1 MAASNRPP
9 STMFSPPA
17 SGGSNSGDT
26 NSIGASSLDKSSLD
40 KKKHGGADLRVYL
53 ELKNVI
59 HHYLLNKVDLEKI
72 AAAPDERTRAQVLAV
87 IQDAVSRLKAPLS
100 GPDKEQLS
108 LEMFDEVFGLGPLE
122 PLLQDPTISDILVNG
137 ANLVYVERAGILEE
151 TKITF
156 KDDAHL
162 MRLIHKIVSA
172 IGRRVDESSPMVD
185 ARLADGSRI
194 HVIIPPLA
202 IDGPHLS
209 IRRFGHIPITED
221 NLLENQTLTP
231 PMLAL
236 LKAAVAARLNIVI
249 SGGTG
254 SGKTTLLNVLS
265 GYISSKERI
274 VTIEDSVEL
283 QLKQRHV
290 VRLEC
295 RPADP
300 QGKGAVQARQLVI
313 NSLRMR
319 PNRIVVGEVRG
330 EEALDMLQAMNTGHD
345 GSMTTIHAN
354 SPRDAIARM
363 ETLAMMANLNLP
375 EKAIR
380 KQIASAVCLV
390 LQIARFSDGTR
401 RLTHIAEIT
410 GMEADVVSMQD
421 LFLFEKQGVS
431 PEGRVLGTFN
441 ASGVRPRFAERL
453 KAAGFDLPSNMFDQT
468 TRPWNRG

>member
-1 MAASNRPP
+1 MPASNRLP
-9 STMFSPPA
+9 STLFSPPA
-17 SGGSNSGDT
+17 AGKPASDDANSGGSNSRDARKYCGV
-26 NSIGASSLDKSSLD
+26 
-40 KKKHGGADLRVYL
+40 DLRVYL

-59 HHYLLNKVDLEKI
+59 HHYLLNKVDLERI
-72 AAAPDERTRAQVLAV
+72 AAAPDEGTRAQVFAV
-87 IQDAVSRLKAPLS
+87 IEDAVSRLKAPLS

-108 LEMFDEVFGLGPLE
+108 LEILDEMFGLGPLE
-122 PLLQDPTISDILVNG
+122 PLLQDPTVSDILVNG
-137 ANLVYVERAGILEE
+137 AKLVYVERAGILEE

-209 IRRFGHIPITED
+209 IRRFGHTPITDD
-221 NLLENQTLTP
+221 NLLANQTLTA

-274 VTIEDSVEL
+274 VTIEDSAEL

-295 RPADP
+295 RPANVE
-300 QGKGAVQARQLVI
+300 GKGAVQARQLVI

-363 ETLAMMANLNLP
+363 ETMAMMANLNLP

-401 RLTHIAEIT
+401 RMTQIAEIT

-421 LFLFEKQGVS
+421 LFVFEKQGVS
-431 PEGRVLGTFN
+431 SDGRVLGTFN

-453 KAAGFDLPSNMFDQT
+453 KAAGLDLPANMFDQT
-468 TRPWNRG
+468 GRHWKKD

>member
-1 MAASNRPP
+1 MAVSNRLP
-9 STMFSPPA
+9 STPVNPPA
-17 SGGSNSGDT
+17 SGDSASGDAD
-26 NSIGASSLDKSSLD
+26 SVDASSRDTRKYE
-40 KKKHGGADLRVYL
+40 GADLRVYL
-53 ELKNVI
+53 ELKNII
-59 HHYLLNKVDLEKI
+59 HHYLLNNVDLERI
-72 AAAPDERTRAQVLAV
+72 AAPPDERTRAQLFAV

-100 GPDKEQLS
+100 GADKEQLS
-108 LEMFDEVFGLGPLE
+108 LEIVDEMFGLGPLE

-137 ANLVYVERAGILEE
+137 AKLVYVERAGILEE

-209 IRRFGHIPITED
+209 IRRFGHTPITEE
-221 NLLENQTLTP
+221 NLLANQTLTA

-274 VTIEDSVEL
+274 VTIEDSAEL

-295 RPADP
+295 RPANAD
-300 QGKGAVQARQLVI
+300 GRGGVQVRQLVI

-345 GSMTTIHAN
+345 GSMTTVHAN
-354 SPRDAIARM
+354 SPRDALARM
-363 ETLAMMANLNLP
+363 ETMAMMANLNLP

-380 KQIASAVCLV
+380 RQIAAAVSLV
-390 LQIARFSDGTR
+390 LQTARFSDGTR
-401 RLTHIAEIT
+401 RLTHITEIT
-410 GMEADVVSMQD
+410 GMEADVISMQD
-421 LFLFEKQGVS
+421 LFVFEMQGIS
-431 PEGRVLGTFN
+431 SEGRVVGTFN
-441 ASGVRPRFAERL
+441 ASGVRPRFAESL
-453 KAAGFDLPSNMFDQT
+453 KAAGFDLPSNMFDQNS
-468 TRPWNRG
+468 RHWNKG

>member
-1 MAASNRPP
+1 
-9 STMFSPPA
+9 MFSPAASGESA
-17 SGGSNSGDT
+17 SGGA
-26 NSIGASSLDKSSLD
+26 NSIGAKSVNAQ
-40 KKKHGGADLRVYL
+40 KYGAADLRVYL

-72 AAAPDERTRAQVLAV
+72 AAAPDERTRAQVFAV

-100 GPDKEQLS
+100 APDKEQLS
-108 LEMFDEVFGLGPLE
+108 LEILDEMFGLGPLE
-122 PLLQDPTISDILVNG
+122 PLLQDPSISDILVNG
-137 ANLVYVERAGILEE
+137 AKLVYVERAGILEE

-162 MRLIHKIVSA
+162 MRLIQKIVSA

-209 IRRFGHIPITED
+209 IRRFGHTPITED
-221 NLLENQTLTP
+221 DLLANQTLTA

-274 VTIEDSVEL
+274 VTIEDSAEL

-295 RPADP
+295 RPADVA
-300 QGKGAVQARQLVI
+300 GKGAVQARQLVI

-363 ETLAMMANLNLP
+363 ETMAMMANLNLP

-401 RLTHIAEIT
+401 RLTQIAEIT
-410 GMEADVVSMQD
+410 GMESDVVSMQD

-431 PEGRVLGTFN
+431 SEGRVLGTFN
-441 ASGVRPRFAERL
+441 ASGVRPRFSERL
-453 KAAGFDLPSNMFDQT
+453 KAAGFDLPTNMFDQT
-468 TRPWNRG
+468 SKHWNRG